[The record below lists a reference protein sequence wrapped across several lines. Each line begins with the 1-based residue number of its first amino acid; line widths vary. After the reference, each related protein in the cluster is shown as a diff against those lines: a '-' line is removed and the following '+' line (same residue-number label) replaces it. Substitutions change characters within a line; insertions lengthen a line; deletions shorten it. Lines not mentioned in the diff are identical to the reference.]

1 MKASK
6 CFILALESI
15 WGNKVRALL
24 TMLGIIIGISAVIVL
39 VSLMNGF
46 KAQITGIF
54 EEMGTDMIS
63 VSVMSR
69 GTTKVVD
76 PEDLYELLDEYPDYL
91 KYLSPSVT
99 VNGTIKV
106 DEHTDTITTSATGVS
121 EQFKDIRKLVV
132 EYGDFFSY
140 IDVDKTLNSCVIG
153 TYIAEEMFGRRD
165 VVGETIKING
175 YRFNIVGVLE
185 EMDDSSSSSSDNVIY
200 IPYTRALK
208 MNNTSIVNSYSF
220 TVVDEDLSPEA
231 KGIIK
236 NKLYDILGDE
246 DYYAVISM
254 SELLEQMDTIM
265 GSLSTILVTIAG
277 ISLLVGG
284 IGIMNIMLVS
294 VSERTCEIGIRKSL
308 GARRKDIMRQFI
320 IEAGVIGCIGG
331 IIGILFG
338 IFASN
343 VGGNLMNLEPVI
355 SASSVMTSFSI
366 SVGIGILFGFLPAN
380 KASKLNPIDALR
392 SD

>member
-63 VSVMSR
+63 VSVMNR

-106 DEHTDTITTSATGVS
+106 DEHTDTITASATGVS

>member
-6 CFILALESI
+6 CFTLALESI

-54 EEMGTDMIS
+54 EEMGTDM
-63 VSVMSR
+63 VSVTVMNR

-106 DEHTDTITTSATGVS
+106 DEHTDTITASATGVS
-121 EQFKDIRKLVV
+121 EQYKDIRKLVV

-140 IDVDKTLNSCVIG
+140 IDVDRSLNSCVIG

-185 EMDDSSSSSSDNVIY
+185 EMDDSSSSSSDNVVY

-208 MNNTSIVNSYSF
+208 MNNTSIVSSYSF
-220 TVVDEDLSPEA
+220 TVTDEDLSPEA

-236 NKLYDILGDE
+236 DRLYSILGDE

-331 IIGILFG
+331 VIGILFG
-338 IFASN
+338 IAMSH
-343 VGGNLMNLEPVI
+343 VGGNLMNLEPVVT
-355 SASSVMTSFSI
+355 SNSVILSFSI
-366 SVGIGILFGFLPAN
+366 SVGIGILFGYLPAN